1 MEKRLKVIYVSA
13 EVAPFA
19 KSGELADVASSLPK
33 YLSLFGMDVSIFM
46 PKYRRPEIE
55 SISKE
60 LTSSNLMVPL
70 GDRQLKGR
78 IFKSEQGKYEIY
90 FVDNP
95 KYFWRDNIYGTG
107 RGEYIDNDERFMF
120 FNRAVLEFLV
130 NKKQDVDII
139 HCNNWP
145 TAMIPVFLKTLY
157 SKHSIFRQTAT
168 LLTLHNITYQGEFP
182 PDSMKLTGLSWK
194 YFNPE
199 QLSQNNKLNFLKAGV
214 IFSDAINTVS
224 ATYRREV
231 LKKKYGFGLHDILQA
246 RRKSFFSIRNGIDYD
261 IWNPETDP
269 HIIKNYNPKDLKG
282 KRDCKLDLIEE
293 FGLKKSVDRPIIG
306 VVSYL
311 SSFKG
316 FDILSEAIDELMKLN
331 ISMVINGVGED
342 QYKIFF
348 QEAQNKYPGRL
359 AFKPELNIVYSHKVA
374 AGADIM
380 LVPSLYE
387 PCGLN
392 QLYGFR
398 YGTVPVVRSTGG
410 LKEMVKAYHHEKGDG
425 NGFVFKEYSPT
436 ALAKI
441 IEEAVSFYKKPLIW
455 RKIIANG
462 FNQDCSW
469 KKAARKYER
478 LYNKIINLKRGGQI
492 V

>member
-1 MEKRLKVIYVSA
+1 
-13 EVAPFA
+13 
-19 KSGELADVASSLPK
+19 
-33 YLSLFGMDVSIFM
+33 
-46 PKYRRPEIE
+46 
-55 SISKE
+55 
-60 LTSSNLMVPL
+60 
-70 GDRQLKGR
+70 
-78 IFKSEQGKYEIY
+78 
-90 FVDNP
+90 
-95 KYFWRDNIYGTG
+95 
-107 RGEYIDNDERFMF
+107 
-120 FNRAVLEFLV
+120 
-130 NKKQDVDII
+130 
-139 HCNNWP
+139 
-145 TAMIPVFLKTLY
+145 
-157 SKHSIFRQTAT
+157 
-168 LLTLHNITYQGEFP
+168 
-182 PDSMKLTGLSWK
+182 
-194 YFNPE
+194 
-199 QLSQNNKLNFLKAGV
+199 
-214 IFSDAINTVS
+214 
-224 ATYRREV
+224 
-231 LKKKYGFGLHDILQA
+231 
-246 RRKSFFSIRNGIDYD
+246 
-261 IWNPETDP
+261 
-269 HIIKNYNPKDLKG
+269 
-282 KRDCKLDLIEE
+282 
-293 FGLKKSVDRPIIG
+293 
-306 VVSYL
+306 
-311 SSFKG
+311 
-316 FDILSEAIDELMKLN
+316 
-331 ISMVINGVGED
+331 MVINGVGED